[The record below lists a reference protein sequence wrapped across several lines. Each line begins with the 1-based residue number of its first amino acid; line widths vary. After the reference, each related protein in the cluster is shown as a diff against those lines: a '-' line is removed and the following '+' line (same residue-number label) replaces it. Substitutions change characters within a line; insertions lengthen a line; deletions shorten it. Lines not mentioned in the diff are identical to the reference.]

1 MYKVIKYFTDLQD
14 NNHAYQVGDVFP
26 HEGKEV
32 TEKRLIELSTS
43 ANRRGMPLIE
53 KVEEAE
59 EVEEVA
65 QTEEVEQTEPV
76 EDFMN
81 PPEEPIEEE
90 DNEKPKK
97 RRGRPRNDAE

>member
-14 NNHAYQVGDVFP
+14 NNHPYQVGDIFP

-32 TEKRLIELSTS
+32 TEKRLLELSTS

-53 KVEEAE
+53 KVEENEVAEAIE
-59 EVEEVA
+59 EVEE
-65 QTEEVEQTEPV
+65 TEPV

>member
-1 MYKVIKYFTDLQD
+1 MYRVIKYFTDLQD
-14 NNHAYQVGDVFP
+14 NNHPYQVGDIFP

-32 TEKRLIELSTS
+32 TEKRLLELSTS

-53 KVEEAE
+53 KVEVEPVQIEPIKAE
-59 EVEEVA
+59 
-65 QTEEVEQTEPV
+65 TEEPV